1 MDICHKFFKE
11 VIPTGYQHILCFDR
25 QSSFS
30 LHKTKSY
37 IVFFLIDFI
46 ISLRCKKELIMI
58 KGFIFDLDGVI
69 TDTAELHFAAW
80 KKLSDDMDW
89 QFDRDLNEKLRG
101 ISRMDS
107 IKVIMDHNNVSLK
120 EETIVELATQKND
133 IYVESLDHMT
143 PEDYLPGAKELLTH
157 LRSEG
162 FSVAL
167 GSASKN
173 AEMVLKQLNATHY
186 FDVIGDGNS
195 VSRSKPAPDIFLYA
209 SEKMGLSPERCIVFE
224 DAEKGIDAA
233 KAGNFYSVGIG
244 PEERVGHADV
254 RFDTMKEATLFEVKS
269 HFKDLF

>member
-1 MDICHKFFKE
+1 
-11 VIPTGYQHILCFDR
+11 
-25 QSSFS
+25 
-30 LHKTKSY
+30 
-37 IVFFLIDFI
+37 
-46 ISLRCKKELIMI
+46 MI

-69 TDTAELHFAAW
+69 TDTAELHYAAW
-80 KKLSDDMDW
+80 KKLADDMGW
-89 QFDRDLNEKLRG
+89 HFDRELNEKLRG

-107 IKVIMDHNNVSLK
+107 IKVIMDHNNISLD
-120 EETIVELATQKND
+120 EATIVDLATKKND
-133 IYVESLDHMT
+133 IYVKSLDSIT
-143 PEDYLPGAKELLTH
+143 QDDYLPGARELLTH

-173 AEMVLKQLNATHY
+173 AEKVLEQLNATHY

-195 VSRSKPAPDIFLYA
+195 VTKSKPAPDIFLYA
-209 SEKMGLSPERCIVFE
+209 SEKLGLPPEKCIVFE

-233 KAGNFYSVGIG
+233 KAGNFHSVGIG

-269 HFKDLF
+269 RFKDLF

>member
-1 MDICHKFFKE
+1 
-11 VIPTGYQHILCFDR
+11 
-25 QSSFS
+25 
-30 LHKTKSY
+30 
-37 IVFFLIDFI
+37 
-46 ISLRCKKELIMI
+46 MI

-69 TDTAELHFAAW
+69 TDTAELHYDAW
-80 KKLSDDMDW
+80 KKLADEMGW
-89 QFDRDLNEKLRG
+89 EFDRDVNEKLRG

-107 IKVIMDHNNVSLK
+107 IKVIMDHNGVSLD
-120 EETIVELATQKND
+120 ENTIVELATKKND
-133 IYVESLDHMT
+133 IYVNSLDGMT
-143 PEDYLPGAKELLTH
+143 QEDYLPGARELLTH

-173 AEMVLKQLNATHY
+173 ANKVLQQLKATHY

-195 VSRSKPAPDIFLYA
+195 VSKSKPAPDIFLFA
-209 SEKMGLSPERCIVFE
+209 SEKLGLRPENCIVFE

-233 KAGNFYSVGIG
+233 KAGNFHSVGIG
-244 PEERVGHADV
+244 PEERVGHADI

>member
-1 MDICHKFFKE
+1 
-11 VIPTGYQHILCFDR
+11 
-25 QSSFS
+25 
-30 LHKTKSY
+30 
-37 IVFFLIDFI
+37 
-46 ISLRCKKELIMI
+46 MI

-69 TDTAELHFAAW
+69 TDTAELHYAAW
-80 KKLSDDMDW
+80 KKLSDEMGW

-107 IKVIMDHNNVSLK
+107 IKVIMDHNGVSLDDA
-120 EETIVELATQKND
+120 TILELATKKND
-133 IYVESLDHMT
+133 IYVESLDSMT
-143 PEDYLPGAKELLTH
+143 QEDYLPGARELLTH

-173 AEMVLKQLNATHY
+173 ASKVLKQLKATHF

-195 VSRSKPAPDIFLYA
+195 VSESKPAPDIFLYA
-209 SEKMGLSPERCIVFE
+209 SEKLGLRPENCIVFE

-233 KAGNFYSVGIG
+233 KAGKFHSVGIG
-244 PEERVGHADV
+244 PEERVGHADI
-254 RFDTMKEATLFEVKS
+254 RFNTMKEATLFEVKS

>member
-1 MDICHKFFKE
+1 
-11 VIPTGYQHILCFDR
+11 
-25 QSSFS
+25 
-30 LHKTKSY
+30 
-37 IVFFLIDFI
+37 
-46 ISLRCKKELIMI
+46 MI

-69 TDTAELHFAAW
+69 TDTAELHYDAW
-80 KKLSDDMDW
+80 KKLADEMGW
-89 QFDRDLNEKLRG
+89 EFDRDVNEKLRG

-107 IKVIMDHNNVSLK
+107 IKAIMDHNGVSLD
-120 EETIVELATQKND
+120 ENTIVELATKKND
-133 IYVESLDHMT
+133 IYVNSLDGMT
-143 PEDYLPGAKELLTH
+143 QEDYLPGARELLTH

-173 AEMVLKQLNATHY
+173 ANKVLQQLKATHY

-195 VSRSKPAPDIFLYA
+195 VSKSKPAPDIFLFA
-209 SEKMGLSPERCIVFE
+209 SEKLGLRPENCIVFE

-233 KAGNFYSVGIG
+233 KAGNFHSVGIG
-244 PEERVGHADV
+244 PEERVGHADI